1 MYTSFDYFLWA
12 LLIMGVSTYVYT
24 ALKNEE
30 EVKVHFF
37 GADKKISVKYLII
50 ICLLDGL
57 VLGSLL
63 GYLLFRFI

>member
-1 MYTSFDYFLWA
+1 MYTNFDYFLWFLLA
-12 LLIMGVSTYVYT
+12 LGVCTYVYT
-24 ALKNEE
+24 AFKNKE

-37 GADKKISVKYLII
+37 GSDKNISVKYLII

-57 VLGSLL
+57 VLGALM